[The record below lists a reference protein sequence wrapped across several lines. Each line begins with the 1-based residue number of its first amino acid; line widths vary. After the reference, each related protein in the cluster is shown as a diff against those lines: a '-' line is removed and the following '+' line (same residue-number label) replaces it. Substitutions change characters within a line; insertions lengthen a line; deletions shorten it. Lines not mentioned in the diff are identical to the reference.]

1 MTYWYTARGKKNV
14 KVGTD
19 LLGFFCGLL
28 KGSRSGPNLVFD
40 HIYHGLGVMIFQ
52 KWAIERVV
60 ERVLR
65 F

>member
-1 MTYWYTARGKKNV
+1 MGRWYTAQPKKNV

-19 LLGFFCGLL
+19 LLGFFGGHL
-28 KGSRSGPNLVFD
+28 KGCRSGHNLLFE
-40 HIYHGLGVMIFQ
+40 HIYHGLGVLIFQ

-60 ERVLR
+60 ERVVR